1 MAKVLE
7 AIEEIQ
13 NKQMI
18 FRNFITG
25 LPKET
30 DMELRTSKISL
41 KVVESF
47 RALILKNLHLS
58 CFGISKVV
66 ESDHPD
72 FQKPNR
78 LRKIDPRGLPLS
90 YYLGHLGIPGFMAY
104 AGFYGVFSLKK
115 GEFVFVSTASVGQLL
130 VQLAK
135 LHGCYVVDLLKNKF
149 GFDEAFNYK
158 VESELNT
165 ALRRYFP
172 QGIDIYF
179 DNMGGD
185 MLDVALLNILVHGRI
200 AICGMIAQQSLFSI
214 EGIHNLYS
222 LIMRGMKMQDLLQSD
237 YLHLYPQFTERLLS
251 ITIRNV
257 KLFT

>member
-1 MAKVLE
+1 MTPEFTIK
-7 AIEEIQ
+7 
-13 NKQMI
+13 
-18 FRNFITG
+18 
-25 LPKET
+25 
-30 DMELRTSKISL
+30 
-41 KVVESF
+41 
-47 RALILKNLHLS
+47 
-58 CFGISKVV
+58 
-66 ESDHPD
+66 
-72 FQKPNR
+72 FQ
-78 LRKIDPRGLPLS
+78 
-90 YYLGHLGIPGFMAY
+90 
-104 AGFYGVFSLKK
+104 
-115 GEFVFVSTASVGQLL
+115 
-130 VQLAK
+130 
-135 LHGCYVVDLLKNKF
+135 VDLLKNKF

-185 MLDVALLNILVHGRI
+185 MLDVALLNIQVHGRI

-222 LIMRGMKMQDLLQSD
+222 LIMRRIKMQDLLQSD